1 MVLQDVLIYGSE
13 IWVPTA
19 TILAL
24 IEVDNMGFY
33 REIKTILPMIQ
44 KVGGCGNICT
54 FKESLDNWGFRKLQ
68 PTCCDERTK

>member
-33 REIKTILPMIQ
+33 IAI
-44 KVGGCGNICT
+44 
-54 FKESLDNWGFRKLQ
+54 
-68 PTCCDERTK
+68 